1 MNMIQKMYNCEI
13 PNYYGGDR
21 SYKVS
26 AWMAEGSNTV
36 NMRTFDPNTG
46 WSKDYPELGIFAVW
60 SEKLSDYAKAGV
72 KTMDD
77 LIEYLYLVIK
87 A

>member
-1 MNMIQKMYNCEI
+1 MNMIQKTYPCAVPVLGMDVVREY
-13 PNYYGGDR
+13 D
-21 SYKVS
+21 VS

-36 NMRTFDPNTG
+36 NLRLRDGFG
-46 WSKDYPELGIFAVW
+46 WYGFMEVQV
-60 SEKLSDYAKAGV
+60 EKLSDYASKEI

-77 LIEYLYLVIK
+77 LIEYLFWVVK